1 MAPPNNA
8 PGRSGVLRG
17 APPPQEV
24 VFGRRLRRRRVWF
37 SVSRNRDGLR
47 TLTRLGRR
55 RRIAPSEN
63 LINAIMPGIIR
74 YIFCENRLFLGQF
87 DVTWNKMFY
96 FIRSDNASEGSGGR
110 ILLLLFWTYCSVCVC
125 MWQRPPLPPGSW
137 WLAEVLNVCIYW
149 IYQYASL
156 LNNPEQKSLR
166 SVQDIRRCRAVMR
179 QLRLAFYR
187 YRQPIPFKSILI

>member
-125 MWQRPPLPPGSW
+125 MWQRPPFPPVPDG
-137 WLAEVLNVCIYW
+137 L
-149 IYQYASL
+149 
-156 LNNPEQKSLR
+156 QKSWTYVYTEYTSMPVCWIILNKNRYVAYRTFDDAAPLCDSYDSRFTDIDNQYR
-166 SVQDIRRCRAVMR
+166 SN
-179 QLRLAFYR
+179 LF
-187 YRQPIPFKSILI
+187 